1 VILKKFNFAAELGL
15 RTLYKEVK
23 MLIKGEKREE
33 NVRNNIEECQSDCS
47 KKTSCRRIKA
57 NTAER
62 IMNSKD
68 KIEWSIYTI
77 R

>member
-1 VILKKFNFAAELGL
+1 
-15 RTLYKEVK
+15 